1 MAVEDYY
8 NRNVPQVE
16 IDISASQRKFQTSVI
31 IKQDPNKDGVLSFL
45 EGPPIS
51 QAQET
56 ATPAQSTT
64 TQTTRPSSGTGGY

>member
-31 IKQDPNKDGVLSFL
+31 IEQDPNKDGVLSFL

-51 QAQET
+51 QTQET
-56 ATPAQSTT
+56 TTPAQSTT